1 MHETFAKLGGDL
13 AQNFD
18 CDVSKPRRTGNVNG
32 TLNTWRVSKRRET
45 GVDQG
50 SFDAA
55 VTTSLPGACTFD
67 VAQASVHAQ
76 RPGARRYR

>member
-1 MHETFAKLGGDL
+1 MRETFAKLGGDL

-18 CDVSKPRRTGNVNG
+18 CDVSKPRRTGYVNG
-32 TLNTWRVSKRRET
+32 TLNTCRVSKRRET
-45 GVDQG
+45 RVNPG

-55 VTTSLPGACTFD
+55 VTTSLPSACTFD
-67 VAQASVHAQ
+67 VAQDPVHAH